1 MDHYD
6 LPGPT
11 VLFGIILYQF
21 GIHFEDPGKMAEN
34 QPRNFGTLQKYLKF
48 KIFKKKTN
56 FEKLFLNS
64 ESTSKFYPSLG

>member
-1 MDHYD
+1 MKWTID

-34 QPRNFGTLQKYLKF
+34 QPQNFGALQKYLKF
-48 KIFKKKTN
+48 KIFKKKQILKRY
-56 FEKLFLNS
+56 F
-64 ESTSKFYPSLG
+64 